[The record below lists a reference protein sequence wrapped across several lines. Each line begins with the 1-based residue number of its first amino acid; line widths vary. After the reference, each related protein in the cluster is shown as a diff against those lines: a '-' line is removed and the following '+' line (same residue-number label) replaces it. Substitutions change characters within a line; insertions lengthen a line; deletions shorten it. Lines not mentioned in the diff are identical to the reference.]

1 VPGEIVLVHQL
12 VFQINWILGIL
23 YLYVIGGLD
32 GIGHVTI
39 SVGILVIGQTIS
51 RFLLCSVDDHVRVCR
66 HIHTA
71 FHNRNMIGTTA
82 FSGGSVAVWG
92 AFLIHF
98 IFCNCKLDLHV
109 LQGKKSM
116 KIPNGQSESVYQRRT
131 DNTITN
137 RNSTKGQATIYKT

>member
-1 VPGEIVLVHQL
+1 
-12 VFQINWILGIL
+12 
-23 YLYVIGGLD
+23 
-32 GIGHVTI
+32 
-39 SVGILVIGQTIS
+39 
-51 RFLLCSVDDHVRVCR
+51 
-66 HIHTA
+66 
-71 FHNRNMIGTTA
+71 MIGTTA

-92 AFLIHF
+92 AFLIHL

-109 LQGKKSM
+109 LQRKTYKSM